1 MSTILVTGA
10 TGNVGGKVVN
20 QLAAAGFK
28 VRAAVR
34 NPSKA
39 ENLKSANVEL
49 AELDYSKPETY
60 APALKGVEKVF
71 LVMSPM
77 PGIAELTSSFAKAAK
92 AAGVKHIVKLSAH
105 GASDTPTYGMAGLH
119 LTAEKALAESG
130 VPFTNLRPSMFMQNF
145 FMNADSIKTIGKF
158 FMAVGNTTVS
168 FIDTRD
174 IATAAVGVLIGKGHE
189 GKTYTI
195 TGTKAISHHEAAKQL
210 AKASGRE
217 VVYVDIPPEAAAQGM
232 KDSGMPEMMV
242 GAMIDLMKYTKNGGF
257 SVVTSDYKKITGKA
271 ATSFNEF
278 AKDFSEA
285 FK

>member
-10 TGNVGGKVVN
+10 TGNVGGKVVK

-49 AELDYSKPETY
+49 AQLDYSKPVTY

-71 LVMSPM
+71 LVMAAM

-92 AAGVKHIVKLSAH
+92 DAGVKHIVKLSAH
-105 GASDTPTYGMAGLH
+105 GAADTPTYGMAGLH

-130 VPFTNLRPSMFMQNF
+130 VPFTHLRPSMFMQNF
-145 FMNADSIKTIGKF
+145 FMNVDSIKETGKF
-158 FMAVGNTTVS
+158 FMSVGDTTVS

-174 IATAAVGVLIGKGHE
+174 IATAAVGVLTGKGHE

-195 TGTKAISHHEAAKQL
+195 TGTKAISYHEAAKQL
-210 AKASGRE
+210 AAASGRE

-232 KDSGMPEMMV
+232 KETGMPEPMV
-242 GAMIDLMKYTKNGGF
+242 GAMMYLMKYTKDGGF
-257 SVVTSDYKKITGKA
+257 NVVTSDYKDITGKA
-271 ATSFNEF
+271 ATEF
-278 AKDFSEA
+278 AQFAEDFTGV